1 MAALE
6 YPPLA
11 PDAITVGSDDELA
24 KALRRAT
31 ANAQILI
38 RAGTRLDDNHEIGVE
53 GVLVRA
59 ERPLSVDVTGE
70 WLTTASNVMLHGL
83 RAKGGKLVVGGYDV
97 TVRRC
102 EFTGWQGQA
111 IAPVNG
117 MGGLPKGGR
126 LLVDYCTFHEPAPW
140 TSAERKSKSEPSRVA
155 IRGRSNRPENFH
167 AGAILEFL
175 HFYDLPEKC
184 GPGYYGQTDAIEPIP
199 DGPSHAGVDAGWT
212 IRFIL
217 IERHRGRDA
226 LIDLKGG
233 GFVLEDICI
242 VDCGTG
248 RLDIRMGSGNTLRRI
263 YLGDGAG
270 MDLSGSRHLAED
282 IHLDGGAIKLIG
294 GSVSDATWK
303 RPGGDGLL
311 YQQPCDVVLRR
322 VGGKGKVVVG
332 HKYPASNLPALR
344 ARVEGCGVP
353 VQRDMES
360 GTVIV
365 AECAAAAE
373 PVRRLTAA
381 ECGVTAAWP
390 VDVEPEQPAGEWVV
404 TWPGKALWY
413 FKCNYEGL
421 PDFTTLPKLA
431 ARFSTEAEARAC
443 IEGPDRPAV
452 ADPSKLGVAPCPV

>member
-1 MAALE
+1 MLE
-6 YPPLA
+6 HPPLA
-11 PDAITVGSDDELA
+11 ADAVTVGSDDELA

-59 ERPLSVDVTGE
+59 ERPLEATITGE
-70 WLTTASNVMLHGL
+70 WMTTASNVMLHGL
-83 RAKGGKLVVGGYDV
+83 RGRGLRLVVGGYDV
-97 TVRRC
+97 VVRRC

-126 LLVDYCTFHEPAPW
+126 LLVDYCSFHDPLPW

-155 IRGRSNRPENFH
+155 IRSKSNKPTTLPLGVR
-167 AGAILEFL
+167 LEYL
-175 HFYDLPEKC
+175 HFFDLPAKL

-199 DGPSHAGVDAGWT
+199 DGPSHPGVDAGWT

-294 GSVSDATWK
+294 GSVTDSTWK

-311 YQQPCDVVLRR
+311 YQQPCEVVLRR
-322 VGGKGKVVVG
+322 VGGKGKIVVG
-332 HKYPASNLPALR
+332 HKYPASKLPALR
-344 ARVEGCGVP
+344 TRAEACSVP
-353 VQRDMES
+353 VERGMES
-360 GTVIV
+360 GTVV
-365 AECAAAAE
+365 AGDAPPVA
-373 PVRRLTAA
+373 VRRLTAA

-390 VDVEPEQPAGEWVV
+390 GEPPVQPPGEWVI
-404 TWPGKALWY
+404 TWPGKLPWY
-413 FKCNYEGL
+413 FKHNYEGL

-431 ARFSTEAEARAC
+431 KRFPSEAEARAC
-443 IEGPDRPAV
+443 IDGPDRPAV
-452 ADPSKLGVAPCPV
+452 VDPSRLGVAPCPV